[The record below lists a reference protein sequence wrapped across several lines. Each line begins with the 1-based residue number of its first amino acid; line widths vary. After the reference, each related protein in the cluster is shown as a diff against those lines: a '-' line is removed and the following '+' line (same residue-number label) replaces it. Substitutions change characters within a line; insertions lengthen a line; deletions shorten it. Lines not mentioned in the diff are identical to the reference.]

1 MSAPASARRWLTVL
15 LALAVTG
22 CRPDASATPTPL
34 PTHTPVAAITITP
47 TSAVTMTLIPQPSL
61 TAPAALGAVTIV
73 THLQFASAFL
83 DKARTVE
90 VYLPPGYDA
99 EGATRYPVLYANDG
113 QDMAQWRL
121 KPTLEALY
129 AAGTLP
135 PIIVVAV
142 HATADRTSEYGTV
155 EAVNAN
161 GMGKRAGDYVR
172 FFTEELMPFV
182 DTTYRTQTGPA
193 HTAVLGSSL
202 GGLMAFDLT
211 WNKPDLIGTAGV
223 FSGSLWWR
231 TDASS
236 VAARQNS
243 RVAHMAVRAGPLKPG
258 LRFWFEAGTRDETDD
273 RDGNGVID
281 AIQDTTELIDALVGL
296 GYAAEAE
303 VVYVQVEGG
312 QHNQATWAEALPG
325 FLTWAFV
332 APATA
337 P

>member
-1 MSAPASARRWLTVL
+1 MSAPAQWRQGVAAGL
-15 LALAVTG
+15 LALAVAA
-22 CRPDASATPTPL
+22 CQPNATPTAPL
-34 PTHTPVAAITITP
+34 PLSTHTPVAALPP
-47 TSAVTMTLIPQPSL
+47 TSTVIMTLMPQLSPTAAATASSAVTVIKH
-61 TAPAALGAVTIV
+61 TA
-73 THLQFASAFL
+73 FKSDYL
-83 DKARTVE
+83 DKPRTVE
-90 VYLPPGYDA
+90 VYLPPGYAADSA
-99 EGATRYPVLYANDG
+99 ARYPVLYANDG
-113 QDMAQWRL
+113 QDMALWRL

-142 HATADRTSEYGTV
+142 YATADRTSEYGTV

-182 DTTYRTQTGPA
+182 DATYRTLTGPA
-193 HTAVLGSSL
+193 HTAVMGSSL
-202 GGLMAFDLT
+202 GGLMAFDLA
-211 WNKPDLIGTAGV
+211 WNKPDLIGTACV

-236 VAARQNS
+236 VQARQNS
-243 RVAHMAVRAGPLKPG
+243 RVAHAAVRAGPLKPG

-273 RDGNGVID
+273 RDSNGVID
-281 AIQDTTELIDALVGL
+281 AIQDTTELIDALTAL
-296 GYAAEAE
+296 GYAEAE

-312 QHNQATWAEALPG
+312 QHNQATWAEVLPG
-325 FLTWAFV
+325 FLTWAF
-332 APATA
+332 APTT

>member
-1 MSAPASARRWLTVL
+1 MSAHARERWWVTVL

-22 CRPDASATPTPL
+22 CQPSAAPTATPILL
-34 PTHTPVAAITITP
+34 PTHTPAVALAS
-47 TSAVTMTLIPQPSL
+47 TSAVTMTLIPQPSS
-61 TAPAALGAVTIV
+61 TAPALTGGVTIEKQL
-73 THLQFASAFL
+73 HFASAFL
-83 DKARTVE
+83 DKARTVD
-90 VYLPPGYDA
+90 VYLPPGYA
-99 EGATRYPVLYANDG
+99 AGGEARYPVLYANDG
-113 QDMAQWRL
+113 QDMARWRL

-129 AAGTLP
+129 AAETLP

-142 HATADRTSEYGTV
+142 YATADRTSEYGTV

-182 DTTYRTQTGPA
+182 DTTYRTLTGPA

-202 GGLMAFDLT
+202 GGLMAFDLA

-243 RVAHMAVRAGPLKPG
+243 RVAHTAVRAGPLKPG
-258 LRFWFEAGTRDETDD
+258 LRFWFEAGTKDETDD

-281 AIQDTTELIDALVGL
+281 AIQDTTELIDALEGL
-296 GYAAEAE
+296 GYDAETG

-312 QHNQATWAEALPG
+312 QHNQATWAGALPG
-325 FLTWAFV
+325 FLTWAF
-332 APATA
+332 APPAN
-337 P
+337 